1 MERNADFDTCPV
13 DAFEPNSRR
22 PHNVVGN
29 AWKWCADAWSSGPAA
44 TTGPEKVIRGGPH
57 GSGGA
62 SVCQRTLTA
71 LQAAATVAYS
81 GLVAP

>member
-1 MERNADFDTCPV
+1 MIDHM
-13 DAFEPNSRR
+13 SRES
-22 PHNVVGN
+22 VVEKT
-29 AWKWCADAWSSGPAA
+29 WRLLDAWSSGPAA

-62 SVCQRTLTA
+62 SVRQRTLTA